1 MKNLALILAVVL
13 STSTMAQSKNKKLDT
28 VNIQTSAVCEMCEE
42 LIVNKNLAFTKGVKY
57 AHMDVKTGLLTVR
70 YRNDKTSVDQLRN
83 LISDLGY
90 SADSVKADP
99 IAYNNLHFCCKKNT
113 SKNKLCVKN

>member
-1 MKNLALILAVVL
+1 
-13 STSTMAQSKNKKLDT
+13 
-28 VNIQTSAVCEMCEE
+28 
-42 LIVNKNLAFTKGVKY
+42 
-57 AHMDVKTGLLTVR
+57 MDVKTGLLTVS

-99 IAYNNLHFCCKKNT
+99 TAYDNLHFCCQKK
-113 SKNKLCVKN
+113 CE

>member
-1 MKNLALILAVVL
+1 
-13 STSTMAQSKNKKLDT
+13 MAQSKNKKVET

-42 LIVNKNLAFTKGVKY
+42 LIVNKNLVFTKGVKY

-70 YRNDKTSVDQLRN
+70 FRNDKTSIDQLRN

-90 SADSVKADP
+90 SADSVKADS
-99 IAYNNLHFCCKKNT
+99 IAYNNLHFCCQKK
-113 SKNKLCVKN
+113 CE